1 MLNASVN
8 ECMLRNM
15 LLTKYGFN
23 LRVLLLKIKAC
34 GFDFLLFEFICFP
47 FESFSSPF
55 VFGNKPLDF
64 MIFPLHF
71 SLFAHGLPS
80 KTKEFAK

>member
-71 SLFAHGLPS
+71 SLFAHGMPS